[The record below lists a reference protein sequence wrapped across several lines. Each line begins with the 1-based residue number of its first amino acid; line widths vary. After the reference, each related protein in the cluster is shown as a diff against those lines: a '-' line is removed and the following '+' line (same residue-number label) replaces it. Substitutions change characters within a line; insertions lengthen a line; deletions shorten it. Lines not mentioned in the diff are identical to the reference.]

1 MKYRKKILINSEWN
15 IEQVQEKLI
24 NSKCVESVN
33 IENNELL
40 IISNIK
46 LMEEDILDLL
56 NKKEEDKIDE
66 FYFDEIDCPNCA
78 NKVEVALNKSSLIK
92 EANVVF
98 LSNKIIIKH
107 NEEDIFKEVET
118 IVKSIEKDTN
128 IYRNKNELKTK
139 VSLNNLVHHHEHEE
153 GCCCDHHHEH
163 NEECSCDHQHK
174 KECCCHEEKH
184 EHHHNH
190 HEGDEHDC
198 CCNHHAHRRC
208 NNKKN
213 MIFSQK
219 TAFIVGCILFGIAT
233 ILNILGNEEL
243 LKLFDVTP
251 LISGNGYLIPLFILY
266 ITSYT
271 LLAYDLIYKS
281 IYGILHKDYFN
292 ESLLMVIASL
302 GAIVLS
308 FIGDIELFE
317 ACAVVL
323 LYKIGES
330 LQDKAT
336 KKSKDAIKEL
346 IDLEIEEVTLTNGIV
361 KQIEEVKIGERI
373 LVKVGEKVPLDGI
386 ICEGKST
393 FDMKALTGESEPLF
407 KKEDDELLSG
417 SINLTNVVTIEVK
430 KEYKDSTLS
439 KVKKIVE
446 EANEKKSSSEQF
458 ITKFARVYTPI
469 VLCIS
474 LIVLV
479 ILLICHKTIQ
489 EALNS
494 VFAILVISCPCSLV
508 ISIPLAYFAALGS
521 SSKHGILVKGGNYLE
536 ALTNIEKIIFDKTG
550 TITEGEF
557 EIVSVKV
564 EKGTEEELLNI
575 ASMVESF
582 SNHPIAKSICKGN
595 LIEVDTKNSLIE
607 EISGYG
613 LKMEHDGDI
622 YLVGNDKLMIEYS
635 IEYVCNEEVGTAVY
649 VAKNNEFLGSI
660 IVRDKIKDS
669 SKNVIEKL
677 HDQNIDTLMLTGDK
691 KVFGEFVAKEV
702 GIKDVKS
709 ELLPQ
714 EKYTI
719 VDEMISHKKKNIVYV
734 GDGIND
740 TPSLRRADV
749 GIALGGIG
757 SDLAKESADIVI
769 MNDDISKV
777 NEIIK
782 ISKFTK
788 GIIIQNLV
796 FILLTKIIAMV
807 ISITGILDS
816 YAMLIA
822 IFADVG
828 VCLLC
833 VLNSL
838 RVLYKK

>member
-1 MKYRKKILINSEWN
+1 
-15 IEQVQEKLI
+15 
-24 NSKCVESVN
+24 
-33 IENNELL
+33 
-40 IISNIK
+40 
-46 LMEEDILDLL
+46 
-56 NKKEEDKIDE
+56 
-66 FYFDEIDCPNCA
+66 
-78 NKVEVALNKSSLIK
+78 
-92 EANVVF
+92 
-98 LSNKIIIKH
+98 
-107 NEEDIFKEVET
+107 
-118 IVKSIEKDTN
+118 
-128 IYRNKNELKTK
+128 
-139 VSLNNLVHHHEHEE
+139 
-153 GCCCDHHHEH
+153 
-163 NEECSCDHQHK
+163 
-174 KECCCHEEKH
+174 
-184 EHHHNH
+184 
-190 HEGDEHDC
+190 
-198 CCNHHAHRRC
+198 
-208 NNKKN
+208 
-213 MIFSQK
+213 MI
-219 TAFIVGCILFGIAT
+219 
-233 ILNILGNEEL
+233 
-243 LKLFDVTP
+243 
-251 LISGNGYLIPLFILY
+251 
-266 ITSYT
+266 
-271 LLAYDLIYKS
+271 
-281 IYGILHKDYFN
+281 
-292 ESLLMVIASL
+292 
-302 GAIVLS
+302 
-308 FIGDIELFE
+308 
-317 ACAVVL
+317 
-323 LYKIGES
+323 
-330 LQDKAT
+330 
-336 KKSKDAIKEL
+336 
-346 IDLEIEEVTLTNGIV
+346 NGIV

-386 ICEGKST
+386 ICEGKSS
-393 FDMKALTGESEPLF
+393 FDMKALTGESEPIF

-469 VLCIS
+469 ILCIS
-474 LIVLV
+474 LVVLV
-479 ILLICHKTIQ
+479 VLLISQKTIQ

-564 EKGTEEELLNI
+564 EKGTKEELLNI

-595 LIEVDTKNSLIE
+595 LIEVDTKNSIIE

-660 IVRDKIKDS
+660 TVRDKIKES
-669 SKNVIEKL
+669 SKEVIEQL
-677 HDQNIDTLMLTGDK
+677 HNKKIDTLMLTGDK

-702 GIKDVKS
+702 GIKEVKS

-719 VDEMISHKKKNIVYV
+719 VDEIIANKKKNIVYV

-740 TPSLRRADV
+740 TPSLKRADV

-757 SDLAKESADIVI
+757 SDLAKESADVVI
-769 MNDDISKV
+769 MNDDLSKV

-788 GIIIQNLV
+788 SIIVQNLV
-796 FILLTKIIAMV
+796 FILLTKIIAII
-807 ISITGILDS
+807 ISITGVLDS